1 MYWQA
6 NDKYVAQLRST
17 WIADPADG
25 TLSVDSVPEN
35 VPTVVVVGYDTDYET
50 VFSVTGKSGD
60 NSSNYTLTGVERL
73 RGANQNLQTNSTVNC
88 LNNEEFF
95 NQYQTTSVN
104 DWYDL
109 TFATTLAIDI
119 TNSAKQRLTL
129 TGNITSMTLTGTLPG
144 QVFMIRLK
152 QDTTGSRTVTWFS
165 GISWLTDDELN
176 ATASAETAYIFIRTG
191 TSTYD
196 GFRIG
201 ETQEE

>member
-1 MYWQA
+1 
-6 NDKYVAQLRST
+6 
-17 WIADPADG
+17 
-25 TLSVDSVPEN
+25 
-35 VPTVVVVGYDTDYET
+35 VPTIVVVGYDTDYET

-191 TSTYD
+191 TGAYD